1 MRLDGDRGFT
11 LLETLV
17 ALAVLGLLLVLLVDG
32 VHLGLQ
38 AWTAQARELRAYGD
52 LDAIDRALRRL
63 VEDMDPGSTTAA
75 PDVLGSKSDLRFTA
89 TLPQRAGSGPSGPT
103 DIVLAV
109 DARHRLLL
117 RWTPHRHERRFG
129 PSPRPREVA
138 LLADVDRLRLAYWPR
153 AAPWGWRDH
162 WSGPVLPGR
171 VRIRIVFSQQEARH
185 WPDIVV
191 APRRAPRPG

>member
-1 MRLDGDRGFT
+1 MRPHGDGGFT

-17 ALAVLGLLLVLLVDG
+17 ALAVLGLLLVLLVNG

-38 AWTAQARELRAYGD
+38 AWTVQARDLRAHGD
-52 LDAIDRALRRL
+52 LDAIDRTLRRL

-75 PDVLGSKSDLRFTA
+75 PDVLGSESGLRFTA
-89 TLPQRAGSGPSGPT
+89 TLPQGAGSGPSGPA

-117 RWTPHRHERRFG
+117 RWTPHRHEQHFG
-129 PSPRPREVA
+129 PPPRPQETA
-138 LLADVDRLRLAYWPR
+138 LLTDVDRLLLAYWPR
-153 AAPWGWRDH
+153 AAPWRWRDR
-162 WSGPVLPGR
+162 WKGPALPGL
-171 VRIRIVFSQQEARH
+171 VRIRIVFSQGEGRH

-191 APRRAPRPG
+191 APLRAPRPG